1 MKTGGK
7 RDLIYLLWAL
17 VATGVLV
24 SCASIGNPSGGPRD
38 EDPPIFVKGNPA
50 PGALNVK
57 KQKVELEFD
66 ELVNVKDAFS
76 K

>member
-38 EDPPIFVKGNPA
+38 EDPPIFVKGNPRR
-50 PGALNVK
+50 GH
-57 KQKVELEFD
+57 
-66 ELVNVKDAFS
+66 S
-76 K
+76 T